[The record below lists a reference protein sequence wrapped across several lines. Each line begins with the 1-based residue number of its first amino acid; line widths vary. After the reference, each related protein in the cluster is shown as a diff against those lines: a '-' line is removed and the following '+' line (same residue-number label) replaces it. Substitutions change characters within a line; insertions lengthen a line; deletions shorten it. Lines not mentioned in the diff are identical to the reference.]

1 MVNSLQLLLSVTTLL
16 AVTASLNTS
25 IHGKILASQT
35 SPGKKMT
42 VSWDSSVPPSERSST
57 APCPGF
63 TTSHRASRS
72 AVLTPGNLEHP
83 GVYDRLSL
91 VKILDLLLSDWL
103 NLTIAFGGILCLS
116 VLLWHVK
123 WLLRTERIYYRH
135 TYAIKNQRKRSNIM
149 ISDHCRAPLC

>member
-1 MVNSLQLLLSVTTLL
+1 
-16 AVTASLNTS
+16 
-25 IHGKILASQT
+25 
-35 SPGKKMT
+35 MT

-91 VKILDLLLSDWL
+91 VKILDLLLSDWPVRD
-103 NLTIAFGGILCLS
+103 ILASDWSVRVILIILVSDWSYRVERSVEAVRELECDWRRASVGVVLS
-116 VLLWHVK
+116 
-123 WLLRTERIYYRH
+123 
-135 TYAIKNQRKRSNIM
+135 
-149 ISDHCRAPLC
+149 